1 MRRTIYLCLL
11 LTLQLTPPTGHTSK
25 PDEFVSSTPCDAA
38 VRTFLAIS
46 ADTACE
52 RITWRL
58 TLSPGTASNDFTLG
72 VLYGMTVPNTQGLA
86 GGGTKAE
93 LQGNWATKDGARIRL
108 TIRGSQRVLQ
118 LRRLD
123 DNLLHIEDAGGALL
137 VGNGGWSY
145 TLNRRTPVPLPV
157 SGRHFESLASAR
169 DTDVGVFDGRSPCLA
184 LAAQVGARV
193 ESDCAKLK
201 WRLMLHR
208 DPTTGKAGRYTLEG
222 TLYRERPRT
231 GRWSIE
237 RRSSKPRG
245 EVIRLDPVGGSA
257 FLSFIK
263 ADDNIL
269 LFMDESD
276 RPLVGNADFSFTLN
290 RVPKEISEAIRR

>member
-1 MRRTIYLCLL
+1 MRRLSCLCLL
-11 LTLQLTPPTGHTSK
+11 LIFQVSATTAPPA
-25 PDEFVSSTPCDAA
+25 DEFAASTPCDSQ
-38 VRTFLAIS
+38 VRAFLGIAEN
-46 ADTACE
+46 TPCE
-52 RITWRL
+52 RITWQL
-58 TLSPGTASNDFTLG
+58 VLAPGAANGSFTLR

-86 GGGTKAE
+86 GGGTKADFR
-93 LQGNWATKDGARIRL
+93 GDWIARDGANIRL
-108 TIRGSQRVLQ
+108 TLHGSQRTLQ

-123 DNLLHIEDAGGALL
+123 DNLLHVEDVGGALL

-145 TLNRRTPVPLPV
+145 TLNRRNPVPLAAAP
-157 SGRHFESLASAR
+157 RHFEPLPAAR
-169 DTDVGVFDGRSPCLA
+169 DSDVGVFDGRSPCLA
-184 LAAQVGARV
+184 VAAQVGAKV

-208 DPTTGKAGRYTLEG
+208 DPATGKAGRYTLEG
-222 TLYRERPRT
+222 TLYRDRPRT

-237 RRSSKPRG
+237 RRSSEPRS

-257 FLSFIK
+257 FLSFMK

-269 LFMDESD
+269 IFVDEID
-276 RPLVGNADFSFTLN
+276 RPFVGNADFSFTLN